1 MRCVIFGDESTIA
14 GMLNVLGDSAKL
26 CVVAENRPQA
36 QSVLLR
42 NERLRHLLDIHP
54 TSTSPDYPTFL
65 AKLKSV
71 RPDYF
76 FCFSFSM
83 ILSQELLD
91 VPRFGAINFHG
102 GLLPQFRG
110 ANVCNWVFIEDAKES
125 GMTAH
130 VMTPHIDDGDVIFQK
145 KVPILETDTART
157 LKDKIDRIG
166 FEMLKE
172 IKSILDEGR
181 ELPLVPQDERESK
194 YYRRRRPQ
202 DGLIDWSKSDREI
215 FNLVRALVSPW
226 PGAFFYDKQGKKVIL
241 SRYHTVAEI
250 RQVRDIYAS

>member
-1 MRCVIFGDESTIA
+1 VAANRSQA
-14 GMLNVLGDSAKL
+14 LSA
-26 CVVAENRPQA
+26 
-36 QSVLLR
+36 LLS
-42 NERLRHLLDIHP
+42 NEGLSNLLHVHP
-54 TSTSPDYPTFL
+54 TRTSPEYQTFL
-65 AKLKSV
+65 ANLKAV

-76 FCFSFSM
+76 FCFSYSM
-83 ILSQELLD
+83 IFTPEILD
-91 VPRFGAINFHG
+91 IARFGAINFHG

-130 VMTPHIDDGDVIFQK
+130 IMTPRIDDGDIIFQE
-145 KVPILETDTART
+145 KVSISETDTAKT

-166 FEMLKE
+166 FEMLRK
-172 IKSILDEGR
+172 IKSLLDEGR

-226 PGAFFYDKQGKKVIL
+226 PGAFFYDKQGRKVIL
-241 SRYHTVAEI
+241 SRYHTIAEI
-250 RQVRDIYAS
+250 RQLRDIYAS